1 MCIRFDIQY
10 GIYALC
16 YSCEIFHIKYNI
28 MCMCIT
34 YDIHYMI
41 HAIYVTPRICHT
53 EYMEASLTKDAL
65 VGLF

>member
-1 MCIRFDIQY
+1 
-10 GIYALC
+10 
-16 YSCEIFHIKYNI
+16 
-28 MCMCIT
+28 MCIT